1 MDVFV
6 GMALGWLL
14 VGGLIAVAVLTEH
27 FLIRGRFPQKADWW
41 LIPVLVIGWPWP
53 VWLWY
58 VTDAKTPRTTR
69 IGLATFVLI
78 GALGLGWGGG
88 LKLHDFLYP
97 KGLEPPDTPALNAMV
112 EHIISNPSD
121 EPTHIGIPTAIVD
134 VSLEYRR

>member
-27 FLIRGRFPQKADWW
+27 FLIGGRFPQKADWR
-41 LIPVLVIGWPWP
+41 LISVLVIGWPWL

-58 VTDAKTPRTTR
+58 VTDAKTPRTAR

-88 LKLHDFLYP
+88 LKLYDSLYP
-97 KGLEPPDTPALNAMV
+97 KELEPPDIPALNAMV
-112 EHIISNPSD
+112 EHIISYPSD
-121 EPTHIGIPTAIVD
+121 EPTHIGIPPRLFTF
-134 VSLEYRR
+134 R